1 MTETTTVTESP
12 ELTEFKRKVWI
23 VAQRAIHTHGE
34 RDSIQDLLEELG
46 VQDSGFSVTEPEA
59 EGLYRIEGGDQETLL
74 VKAVSSHY
82 HSGSC
87 WFMTKAHTPR
97 STGYQPQTFQAI
109 LGSLLHDGVLTAEN
123 NYTITLV
130 KA

>member
-23 VAQRAIHTHGE
+23 VAQQAIHAHGE
-34 RDSIQDLLEELG
+34 RDSIQELLEELG
-46 VQDSGFSVTEPEA
+46 VQDSGFPVTEPEA

-74 VKAVSSHY
+74 VKAVSSQY
-82 HSGSC
+82 SNGFC

-97 STGYQPQTFQAI
+97 STTYQPQSFQEI
-109 LGSLLHDGVLTAEN
+109 LADLLHRDVLTAEN